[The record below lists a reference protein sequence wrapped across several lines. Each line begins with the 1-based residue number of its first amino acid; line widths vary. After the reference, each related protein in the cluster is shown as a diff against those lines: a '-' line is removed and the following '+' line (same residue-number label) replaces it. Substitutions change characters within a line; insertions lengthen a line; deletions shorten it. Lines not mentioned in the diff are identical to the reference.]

1 MTRRWGGIFPVP
13 SGADSTGMQ
22 WPFAV
27 AELLLG
33 KALVLLGVHMHRRDK
48 DPAEVGDDRDLALR
62 G

>member
-1 MTRRWGGIFPVP
+1 
-13 SGADSTGMQ
+13 MQ

-48 DPAEVGDDRDLALR
+48 DPAEVGDGREDLALR